1 FISPQRPPQLLAG
14 LLSVDE
20 FSFLKSQD
28 NSFSIQ
34 LLDDSDP
41 LISDTF
47 SSSERSTPEATSNT
61 SPSSTD
67 LNLVS
72 TPQQPETGF
81 VSSSGSPSSELT
93 TALQSTTMT
102 PQEWLSV
109 SSPGQGSEWIST
121 SHRNPGVVISVCLL
135 VSVLIIGSV
144 LIAVRRYNRDVSA
157 FHNLDRVSMGSVSQ
171 RLPFA
176 DNL

>member
-1 FISPQRPPQLLAG
+1 MAGSRLRPLLLLA
-14 LLSVDE
+14 LLLMPVHVD
-20 FSFLKSQD
+20 FSDSKS
-28 NSFSIQ
+28 
-34 LLDDSDP
+34 
-41 LISDTF
+41 T
-47 SSSERSTPEATSNT
+47 
-61 SPSSTD
+61 
-67 LNLVS
+67 V
-72 TPQQPETGF
+72 
-81 VSSSGSPSSELT
+81 
-93 TALQSTTMT
+93 
-102 PQEWLSV
+102 
-109 SSPGQGSEWIST
+109 GSEWIST